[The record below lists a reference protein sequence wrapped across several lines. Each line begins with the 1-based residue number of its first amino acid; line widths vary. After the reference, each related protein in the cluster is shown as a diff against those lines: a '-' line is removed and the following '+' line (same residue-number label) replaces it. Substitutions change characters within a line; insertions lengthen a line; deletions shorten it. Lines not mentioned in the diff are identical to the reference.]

1 MIFGVFYVHDIHR
14 DSGLGAKRTYVKLR
28 RRIPERSAF
37 MSKTRKLAMVGML
50 SAVAFI
56 LMLLEFPIPLMPGF
70 IKMDV
75 SELPALIGAFA
86 MGPIEGVAIC
96 LIKNLIKLLKTSSA
110 GVGELANFL
119 LGAVFVFIAGLI
131 YKKMR
136 NRKGAIIA
144 SFVGALAMGVLSVP
158 INYFITYPFYT
169 NFMPMEAIIEAY
181 QAIYSGVNS
190 LLECLL
196 VFNMPF
202 TICKGLLDVLI
213 TFLVYKRLSPIIKG
227 NAAVEPKMAP
237 RDGVRGSFS
246 ARQ

>member
-1 MIFGVFYVHDIHR
+1 
-14 DSGLGAKRTYVKLR
+14 
-28 RRIPERSAF
+28 
-37 MSKTRKLAMVGML
+37 MSKTRNLAMVGML
-50 SAVAFI
+50 SAVSFI
-56 LMLLEFPIPLMPGF
+56 LMFLETPIPLMPSF
-70 IKMDV
+70 IKLDV

-96 LIKNLIKLLKTSSA
+96 LIKNLIHLLKTSTG

-119 LGAVFVFIAGLI
+119 LGAVFVFTAGLI
-131 YKKMR
+131 YKKMK

-144 SFVGALAMGVLSVP
+144 SFAGALAMGIFSVP
-158 INYFITYPFYT
+158 INYFLTYPFYT
-169 NFMPMEAIIEAY
+169 NFMPMEAIIGAY

-202 TICKGLLDVLI
+202 TFCKGIIDVII

-227 NAAVEPKMAP
+227 TNDKVDREERKMAA
-237 RDGVRGSFS
+237 
-246 ARQ
+246 ARAAEKG

>member
-1 MIFGVFYVHDIHR
+1 
-14 DSGLGAKRTYVKLR
+14 
-28 RRIPERSAF
+28 
-37 MSKTRKLAMVGML
+37 MSKTRNLAMVGML
-50 SAVAFI
+50 SAVSFI
-56 LMLLEFPIPLMPGF
+56 LMFLETPIPLMPSF
-70 IKMDV
+70 IKLDV

-96 LIKNLIKLLKTSSA
+96 LIKNLIHLLKTSTG

-119 LGAVFVFIAGLI
+119 LGAVFVFTAGLI
-131 YKKMR
+131 YKKMK

-144 SFVGALAMGVLSVP
+144 SLAGAVAMGVFSVP

-169 NFMPMEAIIEAY
+169 NFMPMEAIIGAY
-181 QAIYSGVNS
+181 QAIYSGVS
-190 LLECLL
+190 TLIGCLL

-227 NAAVEPKMAP
+227 NAVVEPKMAP
-237 RDGVRGSFS
+237 GDGVKG
-246 ARQ
+246 

>member
-1 MIFGVFYVHDIHR
+1 
-14 DSGLGAKRTYVKLR
+14 
-28 RRIPERSAF
+28 

-227 NAAVEPKMAP
+227 NAVVEPKMAP
-237 RDGVRGSFS
+237 GDGVKG
-246 ARQ
+246 